1 MAGSSW
7 ILLAGNAI
15 VASILLLAASAKLVS
30 PLALS
35 RSLMQVTG
43 RSALSSSTVVRA
55 IGVLEAAIALGV
67 LIAPVRQTAAVLLA
81 MLGLSFLALGIAGR
95 LRDADEPCG
104 CFGATS
110 QQPLGYQN
118 IGLGLVVGAV
128 GVANLVI
135 SYQPSDNARAAAPIL
150 TAVLLCLACIV
161 TGRPVL
167 WPAAKVSN

>member
-1 MAGSSW
+1 MAASSW

-43 RSALSSSTVVRA
+43 RSTLSSREVVRG

-67 LIAPVRQTAAVLLA
+67 LIEPVRPTAAVLLA
-81 MLGLSFLALGIAGR
+81 VLGLSFLALGIAGR
-95 LRDADEPCG
+95 VRDADEPCG

-118 IGLGLVVGAV
+118 VWLGLVVGAV
-128 GVANLVI
+128 GVANLFL

-150 TAVLLCLACIV
+150 TAVLLCLACLVI
-161 TGRPVL
+161 GRPVL